1 MPHYEYDK
9 DYPFAAFITNLG
21 KYNEGSLVGE
31 WVKFPTTAEEL
42 QKVFERIGIGSK
54 DDFGQPYEEWFITDY
69 DCYVDGLYDKLGEYE
84 SLDELN
90 YLASKL
96 DEMSQGEY
104 EQFQAAMEIGDHSG
118 SLQEIINL
126 TENLDCYDIYPDIH
140 DHDDLGRYYIE
151 ELDAMQVPEHLRNY
165 IDYEAYGRDVALEEG
180 GEFTDFG
187 YVRDTGDR
195 FDEVYDGDR
204 DSIPEEYRVMT
215 FQDEEELTQDEKLEM
230 AMDLAFDL
238 DQFFRQQ
245 DPQYAAEHPDAHA
258 AKEEMADKL
267 FEGRIAF
274 VEDRL
279 NDMGPEALEQFSQ
292 RLEEFKDA
300 TGYEEF
306 LDVDPAAIWEVLE
319 NPERSHADEMLAFA
333 EQAGREYEAELF
345 GESKEP
351 MKGPEPAP
359 GFHAPQADVDPAVL
373 AEAAEIAGACDDIL
387 RNNNLLYDAAIRDT
401 AEVTEMILRGDTDKL
416 KAGLSTL
423 GREEGMASEV
433 APLISRLEA
442 FEKEH
447 GIGTHEQKALSPDDR
462 ETGETVRTPRGTFY
476 VTDMSREQME
486 AAGYGLH
493 HQSDDGKYL
502 IMGNGDRAFAIRN
515 EEAQEHAAPEKMTVL
530 VVEPRKEP
538 YLKEIAPGLHSLQ
551 AEVGGDIA
559 ASYPFSD
566 PVGLVCNDEGK
577 LIGLELNRGL
587 RDEDG
592 NLYDIM
598 AGTFLVVGL
607 GEEDFTS
614 LPPELTQKYMEHFK
628 QPEQFINLN
637 GQIIALPVEPENPL
651 RTAEMT
657 VEDDYGMIDGVINNG
672 RKGEELEAAKGEMRR
687 TSPEKKPSI
696 RERLEEAKRECGER
710 KPPDKAH
717 QKKPPEH
724 DL

>member
-54 DDFGQPYEEWFITDY
+54 DDFGQSYEEWFITDY

-84 SLDELN
+84 NLDELN

-126 TENLDCYDIYPDIH
+126 TENLDCYDVYPDIR

-165 IDYEAYGRDVALEEG
+165 IDYEAYGRDIALEEG

-195 FDEVYDGDR
+195 FDEVYDGER
-204 DSIPEEYRVMT
+204 GSIPEEYRVMT
-215 FQDEEELTQDEKLEM
+215 FQDAEELTEDEKSEW
-230 AMDLAFDL
+230 AMDIAYDM
-238 DQFFRQQ
+238 DEFFRQH
-245 DPQYAAEHPDAHA
+245 DPQYAAEHPEEHA
-258 AKEEMADKL
+258 AKEEIYENLMA
-267 FEGRIAF
+267 GRISALDEKLAALGQTQ
-274 VEDRL
+274 EDYL
-279 NDMGPEALEQFSQ
+279 PSEIEK
-292 RLEEFKDA
+292 FKDA

-306 LDVDPAAIWEVLE
+306 LDFDPAVIKAALE
-319 NPERSHADEMLAFA
+319 DPDKSRVDEMLAFA
-333 EQAGREYEAELF
+333 EQAGREYEAELS
-345 GESKEP
+345 GKA
-351 MKGPEPAP
+351 PEP
-359 GFHAPQADVDPAVL
+359 
-373 AEAAEIAGACDDIL
+373 
-387 RNNNLLYDAAIRDT
+387 
-401 AEVTEMILRGDTDKL
+401 
-416 KAGLSTL
+416 
-423 GREEGMASEV
+423 
-433 APLISRLEA
+433 
-442 FEKEH
+442 
-447 GIGTHEQKALSPDDR
+447 SPDDR
-462 ETGETVRTPRGTFY
+462 ETGETVWTPRSTFY

-486 AAGYGLH
+486 AAGYGFH

-502 IMGNGDRAFAIRN
+502 IMGNGSRAFAIHN
-515 EEAQEHAAPEKMTVL
+515 EEAQEYAAPEKMTV
-530 VVEPRKEP
+530 
-538 YLKEIAPGLHSLQ
+538 
-551 AEVGGDIA
+551 
-559 ASYPFSD
+559 
-566 PVGLVCNDEGK
+566 
-577 LIGLELNRGL
+577 
-587 RDEDG
+587 
-592 NLYDIM
+592 
-598 AGTFLVVGL
+598 LVVGL

-614 LPPELTQKYMEHFK
+614 LPPDLAQKYMEHFK
-628 QPEQFINLN
+628 QPEQFISLN

-657 VEDDYGMIDGVINNG
+657 LEDDYGMIDGVINNG
-672 RKGEELEAAKGEMRR
+672 RKGEELEAAKGEARR
-687 TSPEKKPSI
+687 TSPEKRPSI
-696 RERLEEAKRECGER
+696 RERLAEAKKEGSER